1 MNDKL
6 LKLKRKKLQ
15 QQILYLRTELE
26 ETEWIFQDCLKEFD
40 VEFRKYFKDPTEK
53 KKGDVTSK
61 PPEYDIPE
69 VDVNMVFKK
78 IAKETHPDK
87 LINKDISDDEYDAK
101 VDMYKE
107 AQRSVKNRD
116 WSKVVEIAK
125 ELGIDISDIKNDDS
139 EYLKESVKRLTE
151 KINQLKM
158 TYAWKWGNTPDQ
170 EREIMKGM
178 ILQSLGLQ
186 QIKEKENGNKR

>member
-6 LKLKRKKLQ
+6 LELKRKKLQ

-40 VEFRKYFKDPTEK
+40 VEFRKYFKDPTQK
-53 KKGDVTSK
+53 KKGDITSK

-78 IAKETHPDK
+78 IAKKTHPDK
-87 LINKDISDDEYDAK
+87 LINKDISDEEYDAK

-139 EYLKESVKRLTE
+139 EYLNESVKRLSE
-151 KINQLKM
+151 KIQQLKT

-186 QIKEKENGNKR
+186 QIKEKENGNT

>member
-6 LKLKRKKLQ
+6 LELKRKKLQ

-78 IAKETHPDK
+78 IAKKTHPDK
-87 LINKDISDDEYDAK
+87 LINKDISDEEYDAK

-139 EYLKESVKRLTE
+139 DYLNESVKRLME
-151 KINQLKM
+151 KIKQLKS

-170 EREIMKGM
+170 EREIVKGM
-178 ILQSLGLQ
+178 ILQSLGLDK
-186 QIKEKENGNKR
+186 IKEK